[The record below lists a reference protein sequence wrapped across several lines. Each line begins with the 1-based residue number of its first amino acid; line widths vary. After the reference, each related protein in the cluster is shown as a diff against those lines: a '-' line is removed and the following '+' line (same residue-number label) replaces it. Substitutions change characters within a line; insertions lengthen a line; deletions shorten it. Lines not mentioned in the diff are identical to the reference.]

1 MMLVCTT
8 VVLLFV
14 LLTKWYSK
22 QRFKAQHSTP
32 TPSVSNNF
40 LEILQKLQ
48 ISHLKKKSLDGYF
61 KLTTAICYISGK
73 ARLTNH
79 GFNKFNKN
87 WGWRGRAALFYS
99 RTLQV
104 SFFNTG
110 INYRQLCLY
119 CNVIFLT
126 RIRKHWARSK
136 TRKTWKFFSEI
147 FKSEFSILAIGQNWK
162 LGNKKTRNNISEIS
176 KISEVS
182 KFSIC
187 HFSFFKKLFFSI
199 FYSRQFR
206 TFYLC
211 YVCLQS
217 LLKCFFLH
225 QNICSN
231 YYLVVIRY
239 IFCEMY
245 LHS

>member
-1 MMLVCTT
+1 M
-8 VVLLFV
+8 
-14 LLTKWYSK
+14 
-22 QRFKAQHSTP
+22 
-32 TPSVSNNF
+32 
-40 LEILQKLQ
+40 
-48 ISHLKKKSLDGYF
+48 
-61 KLTTAICYISGK
+61 
-73 ARLTNH
+73 
-79 GFNKFNKN
+79 
-87 WGWRGRAALFYS
+87 
-99 RTLQV
+99 
-104 SFFNTG
+104 
-110 INYRQLCLY
+110 
-119 CNVIFLT
+119 IFLI

-187 HFSFFKKLFFSI
+187 HFSFFKKHFLSI

-225 QNICSN
+225 QKYMFKLLPCRNKIYFLWDVSSLMRTRGMLIGNSMKDFNLC
-231 YYLVVIRY
+231 
-239 IFCEMY
+239 
-245 LHS
+245 HA

>member
-1 MMLVCTT
+1 MW
-8 VVLLFV
+8 F
-14 LLTKWYSK
+14 
-22 QRFKAQHSTP
+22 
-32 TPSVSNNF
+32 
-40 LEILQKLQ
+40 
-48 ISHLKKKSLDGYF
+48 
-61 KLTTAICYISGK
+61 
-73 ARLTNH
+73 
-79 GFNKFNKN
+79 
-87 WGWRGRAALFYS
+87 
-99 RTLQV
+99 
-104 SFFNTG
+104 
-110 INYRQLCLY
+110 
-119 CNVIFLT
+119 FLT

-245 LHS
+245 LHSWGHEVCWLEIQWKILTFAMLNVMETIKIWSKWKLSEVSKFSISSIGQNRKLGNLGNWHFSSQITS